1 MIAVAGERLGA
12 ALLAVDDRDDGG
24 DFETSL
30 LGAPNRLEGRAA
42 GGDDVLEDD
51 DARALGD
58 VVLDAALGAVVL
70 RFLADQEAPQG
81 VQRGAGAAPG
91 ALDGALP
98 GEAGDVTDD
107 RVGAMVG
114 PPMASIGRP
123 SRRARSSMRSRS
135 NPAMRWIPS
144 GSRVTRLQSK
154 NTFERWPEA
163 RTKSP
168 WITHF
173 SAMSALSLSRSS
185 TGTLRNRLL

>member
-1 MIAVAGERLGA
+1 MIAVAGRRLGA

-30 LGAPNRLEGRAA
+30 LGVANRLERGAA

-107 RVGAMVG
+107 RVGADGRAADGVDRAAVAAGGGGDEVG
-114 PPMASIGRP
+114 EQPGGEGGPLKVAGDRP
-123 SRRARSSMRSRS
+123 AGGEHLRA
-135 NPAMRWIPS
+135 PA
-144 GSRVTRLQSK
+144 G
-154 NTFERWPEA
+154 
-163 RTKSP
+163 
-168 WITHF
+168 
-173 SAMSALSLSRSS
+173 
-185 TGTLRNRLL
+185 G